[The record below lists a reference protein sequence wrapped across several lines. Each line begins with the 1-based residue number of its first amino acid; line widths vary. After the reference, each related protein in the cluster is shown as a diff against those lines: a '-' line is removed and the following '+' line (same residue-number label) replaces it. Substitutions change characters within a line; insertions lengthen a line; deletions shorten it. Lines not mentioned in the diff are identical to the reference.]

1 MPFIS
6 YRIPYPV
13 FWISAPV
20 KYFFGSEVKPRCTG
34 IAIDE
39 VGVAAGPLRDE
50 GYAIRVFIY
59 DMGL

>member
-1 MPFIS
+1 
-6 YRIPYPV
+6 
-13 FWISAPV
+13 V

-39 VGVAAGPLRDE
+39 VGVAPGPLRDE